1 MRKMFRAMARFIV
14 RFPAVVIAGTIILTL
29 ALGMGASR
37 LKVDSDMTDDIPSTI
52 PEKAFYD
59 EVGKTFPSNDVLIV
73 AFSDSQGVYSAR
85 SLKQVS
91 EWTDRIALME
101 DVKSVLSISNA
112 ALIRGTEDGLVIENT
127 MQTLPQT
134 DEEIAAFKARM
145 DGNALGAALVGRDG
159 KASAMM
165 ISVVPGSDA
174 TRRPRYV
181 INLPKGTDA
190 AARGEL
196 AKAILSI
203 PGAAGAPAFEKVLTG
218 DNPDDAF
225 DAAQGFAFA
234 PGPDKRGRYSILAV
248 PAANDAANDAA
259 GKTAKSLALELT
271 AACAPF
277 GAKVAFSDSQISMYD
292 RMNAA
297 IGTLQRLTDGKVY
310 ISGSKAV
317 TSVIGKLMIKD
328 LATLFPIVIALIIV
342 ILFLSFRTLRGV
354 LLPLVNVLMAT
365 VMAMGFMGWIGQP
378 ISMATMVLPIILIA
392 VGTAYAIHVINR
404 YYEDLIAIEDRKQ
417 AIVSTLE
424 HVSVP
429 ILLAALTTM
438 IGFGSL
444 AVSTISAL
452 RVYGLLAALGIFFAL
467 VLAVTFTPAILI
479 LLKKPQQ
486 RTVTERNGGM
496 LAKGLEGLGKFVV
509 RKPKT
514 TLAIS
519 LGVVLVAAIG
529 IPLISFESN
538 TVESFRKGTEI
549 RESSEYLNSNFTG
562 ITIMTIVVRAN
573 EDGAILDPATL
584 QAMEGLQS
592 DLSAL
597 RFSGKKVY
605 APRDKGYEGA
615 QDLVGGTQSIT
626 TFVKGINKALHA
638 DDPAWDKVPDAF
650 TEVPVTTERYEYRS
664 GKLVELDSQYGDALR
679 TLSEGADFTRS
690 GDEIRLP
697 YGDMERRVSLATGKA
712 VDLVPGRVYAGQL
725 VFQYENSGDPENI
738 EAFIDNPRR
747 TARVNV
753 FVRTGSSTV
762 SRQVQSLAREYIS
775 ARFPKDVRADITGLS
790 ALNLTIQQLL
800 INTQISSVLSSLLI
814 ILVMISLLS
823 RSAIEGLFSI
833 IPLTASLLINF
844 GVMGL
849 AGIPVDISTATIASI
864 AIGIGI
870 DYTLHFMERLKVT
883 VVDMSIGEAIVT
895 TMMTTGKGIIYNAIA
910 VAGGFVA
917 LMFSQIRGNFYM
929 GLLMAMIMVTASAFA
944 ITLLPAAIVIAKP
957 KFIRKIAGKE

>member
-1 MRKMFRAMARFIV
+1 MKKMFRAMARFIV
-14 RFPAVVIAGTIILTL
+14 KFPAIVIAGTIILTL

-73 AFSDSQGVYSAR
+73 AFSDSEGVYSAR
-85 SLKQVS
+85 SLAQVR
-91 EWTDRIALME
+91 EWTDRISDMD
-101 DVKSVLSISNA
+101 DVKSVLSIANA
-112 ALIRGTEDGLVIENT
+112 AIIKGSEDGIVIEKSMDNMPET
-127 MQTLPQT
+127 A
-134 DEEIAAFKARM
+134 EEIAEFRANMEGSEIGKA
-145 DGNALGAALVGRDG
+145 LIGRDG

-165 ISVVPGSDA
+165 VSVEPGTDA
-174 TRRPRYV
+174 IRRPRFV
-181 INLPKGTDA
+181 VTLPPASAD
-190 AARGEL
+190 RWGEL
-196 AKAILSI
+196 AKAL
-203 PGAAGAPAFEKVLTG
+203 AAMQKADGTLAMTRVYSGENTY
-218 DNPDDAF
+218 DAF
-225 DAAQGFAFA
+225 DAAQGFAFKIGLGEKGSFA
-234 PGPDKRGRYSILAV
+234 LLAV
-248 PAANDAANDAA
+248 PAEGFDRKALSESVS
-259 GKTAKSLALELT
+259 KT
-271 AACAPF
+271 CAPF
-277 GAKVAFSDSQISMYD
+277 GGKVAFSDSQISMYD

-297 IGTLQRLTDGKVY
+297 IGTLPHLADGKVY

-317 TSVIGKLMIKD
+317 TSVIGKLMIND

-404 YYEDLIAIEDRKQ
+404 YYEDLLEMEDRKQ

-429 ILLAALTTM
+429 ILLAALTTI
-438 IGFGSL
+438 IGFASL
-444 AVSTISAL
+444 SVSTIVGL
-452 RVYGLLAALGIFFAL
+452 QVYGLLAALGIFFAL
-467 VLAVTFTPAILI
+467 VLAVTFTPAMLI
-479 LLKKPQQ
+479 LLKKPRR

-496 LAKGLEGLGKFVV
+496 LAKGLAGLGKFVA
-509 RKPKT
+509 RRPKT
-514 TLAIS
+514 TVVIS
-519 LGVVLVAAIG
+519 LATVLAAVVG

-562 ITIMTIVVRAN
+562 ITIMTIVVQAN

-584 QAMEGLQS
+584 QAMEGLQAH
-592 DLSAL
+592 LATL

-605 APRDKGYEGA
+605 EPGDKGYEGA
-615 QDLVGGTQSIT
+615 EDLVGGTQSIT

-638 DDPAWDKVPDAF
+638 DDPAWDKVPDAY

-664 GKLVELDSQYGDALR
+664 DKLVELDSQYGDALR
-679 TLSEGADFTRS
+679 ALSEGSDFTRS

-697 YGDMERRVSLATGKA
+697 YGDMERRVSVATGKA

-725 VFQYENSGDPENI
+725 VFQYENSGNPENI

-747 TARVNV
+747 TARINV

-775 ARFPKDVRADITGLS
+775 ARFPNDARADITGLS

-814 ILVMISLLS
+814 IFIMISLLS

-870 DYTLHFMERLKVT
+870 DYTLHFLERFKLT
-883 VVDMSIGEAIVT
+883 VVDMSVEDAVVT
-895 TMMTTGKGIIYNAIA
+895 TLMTTGKGIIYNAIA

-929 GLLMAMIMVTASAFA
+929 GLLMAMIMVTASTFA
-944 ITLLPAAIVIAKP
+944 ITLLPAVIVIAKP